1 MKPDFSFSG
10 RTSPALRILTAGLT
24 AMIGLIVL
32 GVKLYREQIHSTDEH
47 RARIRRQ
54 TVRRIRIPAPR
65 GRILSSDLKILA
77 ENRPCFDV
85 VFYLEEM
92 RREAGRGKTVEYAVA
107 AADAIAAWLDIGSD
121 VTGEKVFRHIN
132 NTPGLPFTAFRN
144 LNERQLADFY
154 EFESQFRGV
163 GVECRFER
171 FYPERRLAAPLLG
184 FVRNAEPRAAGDR
197 GEYNYYLPD
206 AEGRAGLEKACDGDV
221 APGVRG
227 LLGTPGY
234 SLVQVDYLGYVNRE
248 LIDKVDATPG
258 NNVILSIDSE
268 AQRICEYLL
277 DGHRGAMVV
286 LDGDTGDVIAMAS
299 APGYDAN
306 EFMPSIS
313 SRRYN
318 ELLNDPEKPLINRP
332 VSGTYMPGSIL
343 KPLIA
348 EAIMEAGV
356 DPGETVECDGQT
368 RIGNASIRCTSV
380 HGSVNLEQAL
390 QYSCNDYFIEMG
402 MRIGLEP
409 IISVLRRAG
418 IGSPPGIEVPGASG
432 KLPDADEFRRREK
445 RSWNRANT
453 ALLSIGQGMITI
465 SPLQAARYFAA
476 VANGGFLVEP
486 RLVKSVN
493 RSDGQPLYT
502 AGDRRGSDTGFSPA
516 ALAHI
521 REGMRMAVKSGT
533 GRAAANAAIEL
544 YGKTGTAEVGPRSE
558 RRKNVWF
565 AGFGSRGG
573 RTYVIVIL
581 LEDEQSGGRDCAPL
595 AAAFFLD
602 YLGVPPAADGDAAF

>member
-1 MKPDFSFSG
+1 MKPSFSLSG
-10 RTSPALRILTAGLT
+10 RDFPALRILAAGLL
-24 AMIGLIVL
+24 AMTGLIVL
-32 GVKLYREQIHSTDEH
+32 GVKLCHEQIHSTAMH
-47 RARIRRQ
+47 NARIRRQ

-92 RREAGRGKTVEYAVA
+92 RREAGRGRTADYAVA
-107 AADAIAAWLDIGSD
+107 AADAIAAYLDIASD
-121 VTGEKVFRHIN
+121 VTREKVIRHIN
-132 NTPGLPFTAFRN
+132 NTPGLPFTAFQN
-144 LNERQLADFY
+144 LDKRQLADFY
-154 EFESQFRGV
+154 EFESQLRGV

-184 FVRNAEPRAAGDR
+184 FVRKAEPRAAGDR
-197 GEYNYYLPD
+197 GDYNYYLPD
-206 AEGRAGLEKACDGDV
+206 SEGRAGLEKACDGDI

-248 LIDKVDATPG
+248 LIDTVDATPG
-258 NNVILSIDSE
+258 NNVILFLDSE
-268 AQRICEYLL
+268 AQKICESLL
-277 DGHRGAMVV
+277 EGRRGAIVV
-286 LDGDTGDVIAMAS
+286 LDGDNGDVIAMAS

-313 SRRYN
+313 RARYQQ
-318 ELLNDPEKPLINRP
+318 LLNDPDKPLINRP
-332 VSGTYMPGSIL
+332 VSGTYMPGSII

-348 EAIMEAGV
+348 EAIMEAGIS
-356 DPGETVECDGQT
+356 PSETVECDGQT
-368 RIGNASIRCTSV
+368 GIGSAVIRCTSV
-380 HGSVNLEQAL
+380 HGPVDMEQAL

-402 MRIGLEP
+402 MRIGLDA
-409 IISVLRRAG
+409 ILSVLRRAG
-418 IGSPPGIEVPGASG
+418 LGAPTGIEVPGASG
-432 KLPDADEFRRREK
+432 RLPDTEEFRRREK
-445 RSWNRANT
+445 RAWNRANT

-476 VANGGFLVEP
+476 IANGGFLVEP

-493 RSDGQPLYT
+493 RYDGRPLYT
-502 AGDRRGSDTGFSPA
+502 AGGRRGSETGFTPE
-516 ALAHI
+516 ALEHI
-521 REGMRMAVKSGT
+521 RRGMRMAVRSGT
-533 GRAAANAAIEL
+533 GKSAANAAIEL
-544 YGKTGTAEVGPRSE
+544 YGKTGTAEVGSRND
-558 RRKNVWF
+558 RHKNVWF
-565 AGFGSRGG
+565 AGFGRRGG

-602 YLGVPPAADGDAAF
+602 YLGVSPSANGEAAF

>member
-1 MKPDFSFSG
+1 MKPGFSLSG
-10 RTSPALRILTAGLT
+10 RTSPALRILAAGVL
-24 AMIGLIVL
+24 AMAGLIVL
-32 GVKLYREQIHSTDEH
+32 GAKLYHEQIHSVNEH
-47 RARIRRQ
+47 NARIRRQ

-77 ENRPCFDV
+77 GNRPCFDV

-92 RREAGRGKTVEYAVA
+92 RRAAERGKTADYAVA

-121 VTGEKVFRHIN
+121 VTMEKVIRHSN
-132 NTPGLPFTAFRN
+132 NTPGLPFTAFQN
-144 LNERQLADFY
+144 LDKRHLADFY
-154 EFESQFRGV
+154 EFESQLRGV

-184 FVRNAEPRAAGDR
+184 FVRKAEPRAAGDR

-206 AEGRAGLEKACDGDV
+206 SEGRAGLEKACDGDI

-248 LIDKVDATPG
+248 LIDKVEATPG
-258 NNVILSIDSE
+258 NNVILFIDSE
-268 AQRICEYLL
+268 AQKICESLL

-313 SRRYN
+313 RARY
-318 ELLNDPEKPLINRP
+318 EQLLNDPDKPLINRP

-348 EAIMEAGV
+348 EAVMESGIS
-356 DPGETVECDGQT
+356 PEETVECDGQT
-368 RIGNASIRCTSV
+368 RIGGAVIRCTSV
-380 HGSVNLEQAL
+380 HGPMNLERAL

-409 IISVLRRAG
+409 ILSVLRRAG
-418 IGSPPGIEVPGASG
+418 LGSPTGIEVPGASG
-432 KLPDADEFRRREK
+432 KLPDVEEFRRREK

-453 ALLSIGQGMITI
+453 ALLSIGQGMITV

-476 VANGGFLVEP
+476 IANGGFLVEP

-493 RSDGQPLYT
+493 SSDGQPLYS
-502 AGDRRGSDTGFSPA
+502 AGSRRGSETGFSPE

-521 REGMRMAVKSGT
+521 RNGMRMAVKSGT
-533 GRAAANAAIEL
+533 GKAAANAAIEL
-544 YGKTGTAEVGPRSE
+544 CGKTGTAEVGPRSE

-602 YLGVPPAADGDAAF
+602 YLGVPPAAKGEAAF